1 MEKRVVAGGIVKK
14 DNKYLLVQETKEI
27 CKGKWN
33 IPAGRVEDGESVIEA
48 AKREVF
54 EETGC
59 KVNITGVIEIKQR
72 EFNGIDVFVF
82 LFDTE
87 LIDENI
93 TVDGKEISSVKWFT
107 YEEILNM
114 KDNLRSDGYFLNAIE
129 NKINNKVYPM
139 DLISISK

>member
-93 TVDGKEISSVKWFT
+93 IVDGNEISSVKWFT

-114 KDNLRSDGYFLNAIE
+114 KDDLRSDGYFLNAIE